1 MAPHLLLA
9 QLGSFP
15 GGPVGAREMLKAYL
29 DKVESGGKEVTFSG
43 PRFQI
48 INIFTFVDLVCNDL
62 PLR

>member
-29 DKVESGGKEVTFSG
+29 DKVESGGKGVALSVG
-43 PRFQI
+43 
-48 INIFTFVDLVCNDL
+48 
-62 PLR
+62 